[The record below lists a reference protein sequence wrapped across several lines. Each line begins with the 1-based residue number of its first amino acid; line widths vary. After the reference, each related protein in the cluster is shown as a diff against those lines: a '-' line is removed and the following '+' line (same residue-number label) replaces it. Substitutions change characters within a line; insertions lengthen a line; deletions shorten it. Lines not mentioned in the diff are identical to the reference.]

1 MESARRSEALRE
13 EMELHLAEKAGELEA
28 DGMTPECARAEARRR
43 FGNVGQ
49 KHEESREIWM
59 TRFLPELGQDIR
71 YGIRTMLANKAFSA
85 LAILSLALGIGSN
98 TAIFS
103 LMESILLRSLP
114 VADPESLVVLNLHSR
129 PPQNANKETVHVMHA
144 LQGLAWPG
152 DKGDMVLGIFPYGAF
167 ETLREPLAGQQAA
180 SGGPPCV
187 TPDVTQSCRVAGESP
202 AFSTLFGY
210 FNGQNKTLAIRGQAT
225 SASTEYVTGEYFRGL
240 AVSPAAGRLIESEDD
255 RLGAAPVAVVSF
267 ATSQNRFGGAPN
279 AIGQPILVDNVPFTV
294 IGVAPP
300 EFFGVD
306 PAAAPD
312 LFLPLHA
319 NVLVD
324 GARAARMNSDPNFY
338 WLEMMGRLKPGV
350 SMAQAQAALAPRFH
364 QWVAATATTDGE
376 RGKLPALILNP
387 GAGGLG
393 SLRRQYSKPL
403 YVLLTMVGLILAI
416 ACANIANLLLAR
428 AAARRREM
436 AVRLSLGAGRFR
448 VVRQLL
454 TESVM
459 LASLGGAFGV
469 LFAIWGVRWL
479 TLLLSNGPRNS
490 TLHAELNWNVL
501 GVTAALSVVCGL
513 LFGLAPAIQSTRPD
527 VMPALKSGREGG
539 PRRRVQQVLVVAQ
552 IAGSFLILVAA
563 GLFVRTLDKLHSVQ
577 LGYSRENIL
586 LFSLNARQAGHRDP
600 EMTTFYAN
608 LRKRFE
614 SIPGVSGATLSQ
626 SSIIEAGRVGQAVR
640 GEMKIGAVTIEGAR
654 ALGAGPRFL
663 TTMQI
668 PILAGREIDD
678 RDLPGSRPVAVI
690 SERLART
697 YFENENP
704 VGRLITLPEEKRD
717 LEIAGVSANLR
728 YGGLKNEEEN
738 AMTVF
743 VAVSQFP
750 SDRVTYALRTAG
762 DPLRFLRS
770 VHEIVREADSRIPVT
785 NVTTQAAEIDR
796 TISRELMFAKL
807 CTGFAVLALLTA
819 CVGLYGTMS
828 YSVARQ
834 AGEIGIRMALGAQRW
849 AVVWMVLSRVLLL
862 SAVGLAISVPAAL
875 GASRLV
881 KSFLFD
887 TQANDP
893 GTLALAG
900 VVLLSAAI
908 LAGYAPAR
916 RASRI
921 DPLAA
926 LRNE

>member
-1 MESARRSEALRE
+1 MLIRRLRYWMESARRSEALRE
-13 EMELHLAEKAGELEA
+13 EMELHLAEKAAELQA
-28 DGMTPECARAEARRR
+28 DGMTAERARAEARRR
-43 FGNVGQ
+43 FGNVGL

-59 TRFLPELGQDIR
+59 TRFLSELGQDVR
-71 YGIRTMLANKAFSA
+71 YGCRTMAANKAFSA
-85 LAILSLALGIGSN
+85 LAVLSLALGIGAN
-98 TAIFS
+98 TAIYSF
-103 LMESILLRSLP
+103 MESILLRSLP
-114 VADPESLVVLNLHSR
+114 VADPESLVVLNWHSR
-129 PPQNANKETVHVMHA
+129 PPQERQQGMGPRHA
-144 LQGLAWPG
+144 RATRHGLAGRQRRHGQRDVP
-152 DKGDMVLGIFPYGAF
+152 VRRVARRFARRIPSFPRSSD
-167 ETLREPLAGQQAA
+167 T
-180 SGGPPCV
+180 S
-187 TPDVTQSCRVAGESP
+187 TDVTS
-202 AFSTLFGY
+202 
-210 FNGQNKTLAIRGQAT
+210 NLAVRGQAT

-240 AVSPAAGRLIESEDD
+240 EVSPAAGRLIDSEDD
-255 RLGAAPVAVVSF
+255 RPGAAPVAVISF
-267 ATSQNRFGGAPN
+267 ATSQNRFGGPPN
-279 AIGQPILVDNVPFTV
+279 AIGQSILVDNIPFTV

-312 LFLPLHA
+312 LYLPLHT
-319 NVLVD
+319 NLLVD
-324 GARAARMNSDPNFY
+324 GARAARMYGDGNFY
-338 WLEMMGRLKPGV
+338 WIEMMGRLRPGV

-376 RGKLPALILNP
+376 RAKLPALILNP
-387 GAGGLG
+387 GAAGLG

-469 LFAIWGVRWL
+469 LFAIWGVRSL
-479 TLLLSNGPRNS
+479 TFLFSNGQENF

-527 VMPALKSGREGG
+527 VMPALKNGRGGG
-539 PRRRVQQVLVVAQ
+539 PRRRAQHVLVVAQ
-552 IAGSFLILVAA
+552 IAISFLILVAA
-563 GLFVRTLDKLHSVQ
+563 GLFVRTLNKLHSVQ
-577 LGYSRENIL
+577 LGYARENIL

-600 EMTTFYAN
+600 EIATFYAD

-614 SIPGVSGATLSQ
+614 SIPGVSSATLSQ
-626 SSIIEAGRVGQAVR
+626 SSIISAGRAGPAIR
-640 GEMKIGAVTIEGAR
+640 GPMKIGAVTIEGAR
-654 ALGAGPRFL
+654 VMAAGPRFL

-678 RDLPGSRPVAVI
+678 RDQPGSTPVAVI

-697 YFENENP
+697 YFGNENP
-704 VGRLITLPEEKRD
+704 VGRRITLPDEKRD
-717 LEIAGVSANLR
+717 LEIVGVSANLR
-728 YGGLKNEEEN
+728 YGGLKNEEES

-743 VAVSQFP
+743 VAVSQFSP
-750 SDRVTYALRTAG
+750 DRVTYALRTAG
-762 DPLRFLRS
+762 DPLRYVRS

-785 NVTTQAAEIDR
+785 NVVTQAAEIDR
-796 TISRELMFAKL
+796 TISREVTFAKL
-807 CTGFAVLALLTA
+807 CTGFAVLALLIA

-828 YSVARQ
+828 YNVARQ
-834 AGEIGIRMALGAQRW
+834 VGEIGIRMALGAQRG
-849 AVVWMVLSRVLLL
+849 AVVWMVLRRVLLL
-862 SAVGLAISVPAAL
+862 AAVGLAISVPAAL
-875 GASRLV
+875 IASRLV
-881 KSFLFD
+881 KSFLFE
-887 TQANDP
+887 TQPNDP

-926 LRNE
+926 LRHE